1 MNWALLALVVALAI
15 AINLPFGAWRTTTR
29 KFSWQWFL
37 SIHLPIPA
45 IFVIRRAA
53 GFGWDYVPVMVACAV
68 TGQILGGWLFARLRP
83 GRVDPSGLGHGSS
96 LDGHQA
102 DDHELPGRDGA
113 RHPEPA
119 GRDVRRSQFAAAP
132 SPEPTT
138 SLAVEPER
146 AAR

>member
-53 GFGWDYVPVMVACAV
+53 GFGWDYVPVMIACAV
-68 TGQILGGWLFARLRP
+68 TGQILGGWLYARLRP
-83 GRVDPSGLGHGSS
+83 ERIDPSGLGYDPFLGGQHADAHAR
-96 LDGHQA
+96 LDDASH
-102 DDHELPGRDGA
+102 D
-113 RHPEPA
+113 EPA
-119 GRDVRRSQFAAAP
+119 THDPRRSQFDATSSAQP
-132 SPEPTT
+132 PTP
-138 SLAVEPER
+138 LAVEPER